1 MSLPRPA
8 AGGESC
14 KQGFFINVWKE
25 TIFKKQRCDL
35 MGKGEDG
42 KAIEQLWNSYGIDI
56 RLTIFAN
63 NRC

>member
-1 MSLPRPA
+1 
-8 AGGESC
+8 
-14 KQGFFINVWKE
+14 
-25 TIFKKQRCDL
+25 